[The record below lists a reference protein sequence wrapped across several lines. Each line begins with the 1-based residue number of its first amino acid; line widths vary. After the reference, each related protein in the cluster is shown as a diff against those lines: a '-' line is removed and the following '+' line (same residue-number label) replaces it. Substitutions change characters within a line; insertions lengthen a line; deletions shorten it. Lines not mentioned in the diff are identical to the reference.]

1 MGMTSSKGSKTKAA
15 LRATSPG
22 AGSKLSGT
30 SPAHPKKR
38 EETAKTEEAL
48 TRMYH
53 TLDPTAAKRQEYF
66 AAKLEE
72 WSNAY
77 EQWQERAKALG
88 VDKEHDEETREELMQ
103 RRDADGVAGAD
114 IRLDT
119 KRAHDDTTN
128 SESAPP
134 AKKAKGPPPT
144 PPEEEVKD
152 PTLQQIFESFHAHD
166 RNKGRNLEWL
176 EALES
181 NCQNYGWNGSDKS
194 YVMSEYNQ
202 ERFGSSFLKLHGA
215 ERLCDNIDHFL
226 SYFVPR
232 KMMTPDFKDMKRCAA
247 TLRAL
252 VKFCISRGYLEKDDI
267 YVKYTLE
274 SISVSGNFDAEGI
287 RRSLQQL
294 KDTGY
299 WKRLRAE
306 REDDGETDHEAEDV
320 TMTRDD
326 DPVEEGDDFG
336 IGDSSSAECASV
348 HKNGWVFT
356 ESFGFDKRRVLIYL
370 PPEVAKLGRVDMQ
383 LSCMDFVYLG
393 RGVWEP
399 MGKWDEGDV
408 CANVYPP

>member
-53 TLDPTAAKRQEYF
+53 TLDPTAAKRQEYL

-72 WSNAY
+72 WSNAC
-77 EQWQERAKALG
+77 EQWEERAHALAIA
-88 VDKEHDEETREELMQ
+88 REELMQ

-181 NCQNYGWNGSDKS
+181 NCQSYGWNGSDKS
-194 YVMSEYNQ
+194 YVMGEYNQ
-202 ERFGSSFLKLHGA
+202 ERFGSPFLKLHGA
-215 ERLCDNIDHFL
+215 ERLCDNINHFL

-252 VKFCISRGYLEKDDI
+252 VKFCISRGYLEKDDV
-267 YVKYTLE
+267 YVKNTLE

-287 RRSLQQL
+287 RRSLTQL

-320 TMTRDD
+320 TFTRDD
-326 DPVEEGDDFG
+326 YCVEEGDDFG
-336 IGDSSSAECASV
+336 IGDDYSAECAEV
-348 HKNGWVFT
+348 RKNGWVFT
-356 ESFGFDKRRVLIYL
+356 GSFCSDKRTVLIYL
-370 PPEVAKLGRVDMQ
+370 PPEVAKLGRMDMQ

-399 MGKWDEGDV
+399 MGKWGEGDV

>member
-1 MGMTSSKGSKTKAA
+1 
-15 LRATSPG
+15 
-22 AGSKLSGT
+22 
-30 SPAHPKKR
+30 
-38 EETAKTEEAL
+38 
-48 TRMYH
+48 MYH

-134 AKKAKGPPPT
+134 AKNAKGPPTT

-232 KMMTPDFKDMKRCAA
+232 KMMTPD
-247 TLRAL
+247 
-252 VKFCISRGYLEKDDI
+252 DD
-267 YVKYTLE
+267 
-274 SISVSGNFDAEGI
+274 A
-287 RRSLQQL
+287 RLQ
-294 KDTGY
+294 G
-299 WKRLRAE
+299 
-306 REDDGETDHEAEDV
+306 HEALRGDAQGPRQVLYIARVPGERRHLCQV
-320 TMTRDD
+320 HTR
-326 DPVEEGDDFG
+326 
-336 IGDSSSAECASV
+336 V
-348 HKNGWVFT
+348 HL
-356 ESFGFDKRRVLIYL
+356 SLR
-370 PPEVAKLGRVDMQ
+370 Q
-383 LSCMDFVYLG
+383 L
-393 RGVWEP
+393 
-399 MGKWDEGDV
+399 
-408 CANVYPP
+408 